1 MKTNQ
6 KNGAG
11 VPMMLFLTGAAL
23 GVYLAIKKTQEK
35 QTVGQRLDS
44 VIDACQDSISKLE
57 QRISRAA
64 S

>member
-1 MKTNQ
+1 
-6 KNGAG
+6 
-11 VPMMLFLTGAAL
+11 MMLFLTGAAL

-44 VIDACQDSISKLE
+44 VIDACQDSISTLE
-57 QRISRAA
+57 KRISRAA